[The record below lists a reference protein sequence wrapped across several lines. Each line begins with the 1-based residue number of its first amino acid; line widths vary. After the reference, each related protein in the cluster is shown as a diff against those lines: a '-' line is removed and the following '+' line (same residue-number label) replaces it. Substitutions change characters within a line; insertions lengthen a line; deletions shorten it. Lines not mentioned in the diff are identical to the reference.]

1 MCLEC
6 AGKHRGLGVHISFI
20 RSVSMDAFKAGE
32 IERMRLGGNRRWK
45 QFWINHEYNKDLGLD
60 WDSSTVRERYEGPV
74 GEEYKE
80 RLSAEVEGRDY
91 VPPAPGS
98 RPPPQE
104 YKPPARAATTSSM
117 GNSRSGS
124 PAQLSGGPALS
135 GGKAKVDD
143 KYFSRL
149 GNANA
154 ARPADLPPSQGGK
167 YGGFGSQMPSP
178 PSRSNTEGPP
188 GVDEFQKDP
197 VAALT
202 KGFGWFGGMV
212 GKTARTVNEEY
223 IAPAAQKVSGAS
235 ISYIFNNR
243 WERKCRDDNFGAGLL
258 DESDDDEDAES
269 YSSPYSPPFRVLG

>member
-1 MCLEC
+1 
-6 AGKHRGLGVHISFI
+6 
-20 RSVSMDAFKAGE
+20 
-32 IERMRLGGNRRWK
+32 MRLGGNKRWRE
-45 QFWINHEYNKDLGLD
+45 FWEKHEFNKDMGLT
-60 WDSSTVRERYEGPV
+60 WEGCTIKERYDSPV

-80 RLSAEVEGRDY
+80 RLAAEVEGREY

-98 RPPPQE
+98 KPSPQQFQA
-104 YKPPARAATTSSM
+104 PARAATTSSM

-135 GGKAKVDD
+135 GGKSKVND
-143 KYFSRL
+143 KYFSSL

-167 YGGFGSQMPSP
+167 YGGFGSAMPSP

-202 KGFGWFGGMV
+202 KGFGWFGGIV
-212 GKTARTVNEEY
+212 GKTARTVNEGY
-223 IAPAAQKVSGAS
+223 LAPAAQKVSGAS
-235 ISYIFNNR
+235 ISYIFNNGV
-243 WERKCRDDNFGAGLL
+243 ERKCRDDNFGAGLL
-258 DESDDDEDAES
+258 DDDDDDEDDDGEDLEA
-269 YSSPYSPPFRVLG
+269 YSSPRNLPFKVLG